1 MCVHVLEAFIS
12 VWPGENAQMS
22 FLSKESAAWGL
33 GGGVVGSENSLEQQE
48 ITQKHRGDQG
58 EHSHAGSVTAAA
70 ETTKIRRVRRPHVS
84 GRNEAERWRTN
95 W

>member
-1 MCVHVLEAFIS
+1 
-12 VWPGENAQMS
+12 MS
-22 FLSKESAAWGL
+22 FLSKESAAWGF

-48 ITQKHRGDQG
+48 ITRKHRGDQG
-58 EHSHAGSVTAAA
+58 EHSHTGAVTAAA

-84 GRNEAERWRTN
+84 GRNEAERSRTN